1 MNCVLVGL
9 DLDTSKEPPVGDTLS
24 ELEGLAETSG
34 CCVIGQII
42 QKRAKPDTAFYIG
55 RGKVDE
61 VAEFCLL
68 NDASLVI
75 FNGELSPAQ
84 VRNLEQQLDLR
95 VIDRTQLIL
104 DIFASRARTREGK
117 MQVELAQLR
126 YLLPRLIG
134 RGSELSRL
142 GGGIGTRGPGE
153 TKLETDRRRI
163 RKRIADLEAGLELV
177 RNQRSILRRRRQ
189 SEAVPL
195 LALVGYTNAGKS
207 TLMNALTGASVLAE
221 DKLFATL
228 DPTAR
233 RLVLT
238 NNETIILTDTV
249 GLIQR
254 LPHHL
259 VAAFRATL
267 EEVVAADYILH
278 VIDVSH
284 RAWEGQA
291 EAVEQVLQSLG
302 IGDKPRLEVFNK
314 VDLAKQQ
321 DVELPARRLFVSA
334 VTGEGLDDLKLAV
347 AGLLTDRRS
356 QQRYFVPLDQ
366 MHLVSMIHIH
376 GRVLK
381 EEFQEGGV
389 LLEAEMSK
397 VWHNRVRRALN
408 GEE

>member
-9 DLDTSKEPPVGDTLS
+9 DLDTSKGPPVGDTLS

-221 DKLFATL
+221 NKLFATL

-314 VDLAKQQ
+314 VDLAKQH
-321 DVELPARRLFVSA
+321 DVELPARRLLVSA
-334 VTGEGLDDLKLAV
+334 MTGEGLDDLKLAV

>member
-68 NDASLVI
+68 NDVSLVI